1 MVNEHESSLV
11 NSNLEERITTK
22 MILIRPPYPP
32 KISPKEILLKS
43 NQSKRPTKKSVK
55 KNNDNNDKNNKN
67 NKNDN
72 GKPKI
77 TKRLKS
83 PNAFIIYRNEF
94 VKELRKN
101 NYKIRQSIISPM
113 SKYIGLDLELY

>member
-113 SKYIGLDLELY
+113 

>member
-32 KISPKEILLKS
+32 KISPKEILLK
-43 NQSKRPTKKSVK
+43 
-55 KNNDNNDKNNKN
+55 
-67 NKNDN
+67 
-72 GKPKI
+72 
-77 TKRLKS
+77 LKS

-113 SKYIGLDLELY
+113 VASSWNSEPQCIKDTYFDLAREADKLFWENYNQDNNNN